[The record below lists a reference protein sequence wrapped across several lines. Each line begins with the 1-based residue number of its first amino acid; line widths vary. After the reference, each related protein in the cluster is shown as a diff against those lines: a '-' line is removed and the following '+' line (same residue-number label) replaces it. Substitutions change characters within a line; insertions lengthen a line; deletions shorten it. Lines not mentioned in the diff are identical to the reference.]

1 MKKWLFKSN
10 EWYDSLEEK
19 IRYILFIVVV
29 GGGIVFCELKLIAG
43 HPVYL
48 PLYLLI
54 LTLWRLS
61 YIILKNLN

>member
-10 EWYDSLEEK
+10 EWYDLLEEK
-19 IRYILFIVVV
+19 VRFVLFILIV

-43 HPVYL
+43 HYWYL
-48 PLYLLI
+48 PLYFLI

-61 YIILKNLN
+61 YLILKNLN